1 MMQHLEDGTQ
11 AEMQNLFTF
20 HIYLAY
26 WPETNFTPYFWYT
39 YSLPINLSHE
49 DRCGI
54 FHLWYLLVLKKLNFS
69 KHFEF
74 QMFIIEMLVCSFH

>member
-26 WPETNFTPYFWYT
+26 WPETNFTHYFFGT
-39 YSLPINLSHE
+39 PT
-49 DRCGI
+49 
-54 FHLWYLLVLKKLNFS
+54 
-69 KHFEF
+69 
-74 QMFIIEMLVCSFH
+74 VCP

>member
-26 WPETNFTPYFWYT
+26 WPETNFTHYFWYT
-39 YSLPINLSHE
+39 YSLPINYHVRPDVEFSTY
-49 DRCGI
+49 GI
-54 FHLWYLLVLKKLNFS
+54 Y
-69 KHFEF
+69 
-74 QMFIIEMLVCSFH
+74 